1 MMRIK
6 ALQPFVGVW
15 GNQSYVFSEGEI
27 KDVPDGFGESV
38 CRSGTLAVMMDL
50 RPAPP
55 VKAEPPAIVAPGL
68 PDLTLDTPGIGAARV
83 KARIE
88 EPKEAEVDPAK
99 QVKREDEF
107 VYPTQKKR
115 GGKGL

>member
-1 MMRIK
+1 MKIK

-38 CRSGTLAVMMDL
+38 CRSGTLAVMMDI

-55 VKAEPPAIVAPGL
+55 VKAEPPGIVIPGL
-68 PDLTLDTPGIGAARV
+68 PDLSLDTPGISAARV

-88 EPKEAEVDPAK
+88 ERDEAAPDVPK
-99 QVKREDEF
+99 QG
-107 VYPTQKKR
+107 KR